1 MSLSFEES
9 KKQLMQQ
16 AATPMMM
23 SARPATM
30 ALNQESD
37 MIAAYSG
44 EEWTRVNIEGYR
56 WFENYVD
63 LSNNYVDD
71 KFSFIET
78 DKSITVDISQVNISQ
93 ETNSQFIPFEMYQ
106 KYDGI
111 DLTDMPLAIHYTRS
125 DGTHGISIPVNVV
138 SNGEKIR
145 FAWLVDSE
153 ATRVAG
159 NLKFE
164 VHATG
169 NILDS
174 NKKSY
179 PYRWQSKSTDKFII
193 VPSLCISADC
203 EDDIV
208 ADEDWLQHVV
218 DIVTTTVADQ
228 ITNAQISSQ
237 VEAAEKAAS
246 DAAISADNAASAAET
261 AVNNILINGNYA
273 TQSFVEEEIGKI
285 DIPDKVSDLEN
296 DKNYATEQ
304 YVTDAIAAEDI
315 TNKLTAYAK
324 TEYVNTLVGDLKESE
339 SVVGYV
345 DAAVKAIDVTD
356 QLANYAL
363 KTDLNG
369 LATETFVS
377 DKLGQ
382 IVDIEG
388 NPTSVDKYVEAKIEA
403 IDVSDQLGD
412 LTDED
417 GNERTVK
424 QYVDD
429 AVGAVDVSEQ
439 LKDYATKVSLGA
451 LETSLET
458 VRGNTVTNATNI
470 ANIQNNITDIQSSLS
485 SLGGDNQNLIIQ
497 YSETGSLLYLYERD
511 ENGNITITDGD
522 QQIKVKQIYST
533 VITGGGGGGNAL
545 VSKVK
550 LNLSNDGKD
559 SFAVLHGNDVYLNY
573 NLSTRVA
580 KETQNEDGEDV
591 TVYEENYIA
600 GDITFTLYKDNVY
613 LTHFTVQKNSVEVKR
628 DSIDITEY
636 VTLGRQ
642 IFSVVASYVE
652 KLGVDGETITVT
664 DDATWAVEA
673 VNLGVTDLPDSNWEL
688 EPKYGS
694 VTIPYTPIGAWDKTI
709 YFKIDNNEP
718 TGVPTSLNGTTLS
731 YTIPKQTHGVH
742 TLQVWCEGIIEG
754 TTVKTEPYKYVLMF
768 VEQGNNTPIIR
779 IKAPTTLEQYS
790 SAYIYYNVFD
800 PLSAIIKSVTVYD
813 EDGVVLSSKEDITS
827 VEQKLEFKPSV
838 VKDKTITV
846 QYKETTESVT
856 IKVTKFPYEINAVT
870 GDLMVDFVPTGRSNS
885 DIDYKVFKN
894 NAYTIERDS
903 ETGEETRTEI
913 PMTWTFSDNF
923 DWINGGWKTDANGD
937 TYFCVKAG
945 TSVDINYNLF
955 GSSGVV
961 AKKDA
966 NGDYTIAGTGKEF
979 KLIFKT
985 TNVAQANTTWL
996 ECVDVADKKSLGIR
1010 MEAQNAYIDSGL
1022 GTLEIP
1028 YVDDDIIEFD
1038 MNIVPVTDFLE
1049 GGEPNLKTKSIPMIM
1064 TYEDGTPVQPKV
1076 ISSVSTNFKQDE
1088 PKPITIGSPHCD
1100 VHIYRLK
1107 VYERYLED
1115 KEIITNFI
1123 ADARSG
1129 AEMAKR
1135 YLRNDIYPVEN
1146 RQKITPESVAAAC
1159 PDLKVYILSAPYFTN
1174 DKGNKVANTTIQQI
1188 HNTGTKEKPEYDN
1201 SENWIATG
1209 ATHNGQGTSSNEYGY
1224 SGRNLEFNLKKA
1236 TITLNDNTTVVKKI
1250 QLSPTSYPTN
1260 YLNFK
1265 INIAS
1270 SESANNALL
1279 QKRYDRY
1286 LPYTSVASLIDDR
1299 KKNSMEFFNC
1309 VVFIQE
1315 TDPNVA
1321 THREFSDTDI
1331 HFYGI
1336 GNIGDSK
1343 KTDDTRVNDPDDPSE
1358 FCVEI
1363 MDWNRELSSFPMDT
1377 MVPTDTFYIDDEGNQ
1392 VFRFADFLVDENLG
1406 AEGIL
1411 YEKDAQGNYN
1421 HSMDT
1426 TIDKSKT
1433 YYLDI
1438 LENDDFSEDYTYGFR
1453 YIQSEWKEED
1463 DPNYKELNETF
1474 QAPLRQKWIDFYRF
1488 VTRDLTTNGKEDNN
1502 KIAAWKSEFSNWF
1515 ITESALYYY
1524 LYTLRYTMV
1533 DNRAKNTFWHWG
1545 KHYLTLEEALNKGIA
1560 VYDADKNLITDSS
1573 NTSSKFYNING
1584 DEIKNINAAAAA
1596 INDGYRME
1604 FWAYD
1609 NDTAL
1614 GIDNAGKLE
1623 IPIGVEEN
1631 DEDPAGVPY
1640 FRAHDSLVFARIAK
1654 YFVAELENM
1663 WHTTE
1668 ISPVG
1673 KVFDSIT
1680 FIDEFD
1686 VWQSQF
1692 PEELWRID
1700 YERKYKRTYVG
1711 GTGKDW
1717 DNALPQSNKSDIDS
1731 KHFLTEMMNGRK
1743 KYQRR
1748 CFERN
1753 QEIYMSSK
1761 FKGEVNLG
1769 DTITLRGTGMPKDKV
1784 VPPNFTLNITPFSK
1798 MYVNLYNAT
1807 DSIYY
1812 HTKLEAG
1819 EPASI
1824 SYPNTTLDFIYIRGA
1839 SQIQSLG
1846 DLSPMYLQ
1854 TATLTAGAKLKTIT
1868 LGNATTGYVNDS
1880 LKTLQIGAGNKLLEE
1895 LDIRNLN
1902 NLDDTNLP
1910 VANIPSLKRVYAQG
1924 SNITE
1929 ATFANSGLL
1938 EEAYLPA
1945 TISRLELRNLHY
1957 LKTISLESY
1966 ENLLHLVVMNCS
1978 DIMNSLVLDMIDQ
1991 APDLQTLRL
2000 TNIDW
2005 TLSDATVL
2013 DRLHKLIKT
2022 ADSPEVVL
2030 SGKVHIG
2037 SLYEQPYYQYKAA
2050 WPDLDIT
2057 WDNFTPQY
2065 VVTFVNTDGTVLE
2078 TQYVVQNQ
2086 KAEDPTKRLVDPMPT
2101 PTQESTVSTRYEFT
2115 GWDIDF
2121 TKPILKNTTAH
2132 AQYNSITREYTIK
2145 YVSDDNTLQEDI
2157 VPYGT
2162 VVPYR
2167 GETPT
2172 NTSGESDNSNTY
2184 RLFKCWSDFGYVD
2197 GDKTIEAI
2205 FDTCIC
2211 VGDYF
2216 EGKDLSDLKPFEL
2229 YAMTKMQEA
2238 KLLDITDYVDVGDT
2252 ISVTLGHDIRFGY
2265 DDTKDPYSK
2274 QLISTRTDFVST
2286 NKQPI
2291 DTEELLLSEDRD
2303 FVLAIDFKMTG
2314 TNSNNAV
2321 LAQCY
2326 SDKNSLGF
2334 QLMYNN
2340 APKMK
2345 WGSDSITVSSAN
2357 RREMV
2362 VIRHVKGESTLHVYS
2377 SNVAGSS
2384 ITVKTLTGFNS
2395 MSHNNS
2401 LVFGGCKMDDGS
2413 YERYAT
2419 GTIYWSKLW
2428 YVDLG
2433 DEMCSQLA
2441 SWPHEELELAV
2452 CYQYDA
2458 SSGTTG
2464 LTRYYLSNDEL
2475 GRRSSMTFVAANT
2488 LSHSMPMN
2496 ITNTNTG
2503 GWAASNLREY
2513 LNNRVYDAFSDQWKQ
2528 LLKQVE
2534 VKSTIGDKSTTLSTS
2549 DCHIFI
2555 PSIAELGVNT
2565 GTSPYDTE
2573 GSHISQFTSTGSRIC
2588 KTTDGT
2594 AVDYWTRSPSIGNS
2608 TSWPYFYRINATGG
2622 TETVSSANTPYHVR
2636 IMFSI

>member
-1 MSLSFEES
+1 MALSFEES
-9 KKQLMQQ
+9 RKQLAQQ
-16 AATPMMM
+16 SAAAMPKMM
-23 SARPATM
+23 ATM
-30 ALNQESD
+30 PMVPSTEEPGVMTLAGEDNS
-37 MIAAYSG
+37 MIAAYS
-44 EEWTRVNIEGYR
+44 EWTKSYAYDWYEEYTDEKISRV
-56 WFENYVD
+56 D
-63 LSNNYVDD
+63 SNKN
-71 KFSFIET
+71 
-78 DKSITVDISQVNISQ
+78 ITVDASQINISQ
-93 ETNSQFIPFEMYQ
+93 EENSQFIPFEMSRY
-106 KYDGI
+106 YDGF
-111 DLTDMPLAIHYTRS
+111 DLMSAEIWIYYLTS
-125 DGTHGISIPVNVV
+125 DGYVGSTRAVNVSYDTATIKFGWLIDGAV
-138 SNGEKIR
+138 THIAGNVKFEIR
-145 FAWLVDSE
+145 AIGANSKGDVYVWKSKTFDKMNVLQSLIDTNHDIVLDDSWVKELVD
-153 ATRVAG
+153 RVATSVG
-159 NLKFE
+159 DKIANAELSDYTTETEVKDVITSTLTNYYTKSQIDSTVSDLQSQHALKTDIPTKVSALE
-164 VHATG
+164 NDAGYLTEH
-169 NILDS
+169 
-174 NKKSY
+174 
-179 PYRWQSKSTDKFII
+179 QS
-193 VPSLCISADC
+193 L
-203 EDDIV
+203 E
-208 ADEDWLQHVV
+208 
-218 DIVTTTVADQ
+218 
-228 ITNAQISSQ
+228 
-237 VEAAEKAAS
+237 
-246 DAAISADNAASAAET
+246 
-261 AVNNILINGNYA
+261 NYA
-273 TQSFVEEEIGKI
+273 TKKDVK
-285 DIPDKVSDLEN
+285 
-296 DKNYATEQ
+296 
-304 YVTDAIAAEDI
+304 DA
-315 TNKLTAYAK
+315 
-324 TEYVNTLVGDLKESE
+324 
-339 SVVGYV
+339 V
-345 DAAVKAIDVTD
+345 DAVDVTD
-356 QLANYAL
+356 QLKSYATINYVEE
-363 KTDLNG
+363 KIGDLG
-369 LATETFVS
+369 
-377 DKLGQ
+377 
-382 IVDIEG
+382 VDEEG
-388 NPTSVDKYVEAKIEA
+388 NAVNVAKYVQDAVA
-403 IDVSDQLGD
+403 AVDVSDQLGD
-412 LTDED
+412 LKDNE

-429 AVGAVDVSEQ
+429 AVDAIDVSDQ
-439 LKDYATKVSLGA
+439 LGDLGANEDGSVKTVKQYVDEAVGSIGDNLTGYATTEA
-451 LETSLET
+451 LEA

-470 ANIQNNITDIQSSLS
+470 SNAQKDITDIKYALDN
-485 SLGGDNQNLIIQ
+485 LGGDNQNLIVQ
-497 YSETGSLLYLYERD
+497 YNEVGSLLYLYERN
-511 ENGNITITDGD
+511 ENGDITITDGD

-533 VITGGGGGGNAL
+533 VITGGGGSGGSAL
-545 VSKVK
+545 VSKIK
-550 LNLSNDGKD
+550 LKLTNDGKG
-559 SFAVLHGNDVYLNY
+559 SFAVLHGDPTYLKY

-580 KETQNEDGEDV
+580 EEVQDDEGQDV
-591 TVYEENYIA
+591 TVYKESYIA
-600 GDITFTLYKDNVY
+600 GDITFTLYRDNVY
-613 LTHFTVQKNSVEVKR
+613 VTHFTVQKNSTEILNGQV
-628 DSIDITEY
+628 DITDY
-636 VTLGRQ
+636 VGLGRQ
-642 IFSVVASYVE
+642 VFTIKASYVE
-652 KLGVDGETITVT
+652 KLGEDGDTITVRT
-664 DDATWAVEA
+664 SADWVVEA
-673 VNLGVTDLPDSNWEL
+673 VNLGVIDLPDSNWEL

-694 VTIPYTPIGAWDKTI
+694 TIIPYTPIGAWDKVI
-709 YFKIDNNEP
+709 YFKIDDNDP
-718 TGVPTSLNGTTLS
+718 VGVETSLNGTALS
-731 YTIPKQTHGVH
+731 YTIPKQSHGVH
-742 TLQVWCEGIIEG
+742 TLQVWCEGVIEG

-800 PLSAIIKSVTVYD
+800 PLNAIIKSVTVYD
-813 EDGVVLSSKEDITS
+813 EDGVILSSKENITS
-827 VEQKLEFKPSV
+827 AEQDLEFRPSI

-846 QYKETTESVT
+846 QYKEITESVT

-870 GDLMVDFVPTGRSNS
+870 GDLMIDFVPTGRSNS

-894 NAYTIERDS
+894 NAYTVERDS
-903 ETGEETRTEI
+903 ETGEETHTEI
-913 PMTWTFSDNF
+913 PITWTFSDNF
-923 DWINGGWKTDANGD
+923 DWINGGWKTDDNGD

-955 GSSGVV
+955 GSSNVV
-961 AKKDA
+961 AKQDA
-966 NGDYTIAGTGKEF
+966 NGEYTIAGTGKEF

-985 TNVAQANTTWL
+985 TNVAQAKTTWL
-996 ECVDVADKKSLGIR
+996 SCVDVADKKSLGIR
-1010 MEAQNAYIDSGL
+1010 MEAQNAYIDSSL

-1049 GGEPNLKTKSIPMIM
+1049 TGEPNLKTKSIPMIM

-1129 AEMAKR
+1129 AEMARR
-1135 YLRNDIYPVEN
+1135 YLRNDIYPATN
-1146 RQKITPESVAAAC
+1146 KQKITPESVAAAC

-1174 DKGNKVANTTIQQI
+1174 DKGNKVANTTIKQI
-1188 HNTGTKEKPEYDN
+1188 HNTGTKEKPEYDA
-1201 SENWIATG
+1201 SENWTATG

-1343 KTDDTRVNDPDDPSE
+1343 KTDDTRVNDADDPNE

-1377 MVPTDTFYIDDEGNQ
+1377 MVSTDTFYIDSEGNQ

-1411 YEKDAQGNYN
+1411 YEKDGKGNYY
-1421 HSMDT
+1421 HSTDT
-1426 TIDKSKT
+1426 TIDQSKT

-1463 DPNYKELNETF
+1463 DPNYKELNEAF
-1474 QAPLRQKWIDFYRF
+1474 QKPLRQKWIDFYRF
-1488 VTRDLTTNGKEDNN
+1488 VTRDLTTNGEEDKN

-1545 KHYLTLEEALNKGIA
+1545 KHYLTLQEALDKGIA
-1560 VYDADKNLITDSS
+1560 VYDAEKNLITDGS
-1573 NTSSKFYNING
+1573 NTSAKFYNANG

-1640 FRAHDSLVFARIAK
+1640 FRAHDSLVFSRIAK
-1654 YFVAELENM
+1654 YFVTELENM

-1686 VWQSQF
+1686 TWQNQF

-1753 QEIYMSSK
+1753 QEIYMASK
-1761 FKGEVNLG
+1761 FKGEVNLS

-1784 VPPNFTLNITPFSK
+1784 VAPNFTLHITPFSK

-1819 EPASI
+1819 ESASI

-1854 TATLTAGAKLKTIT
+1854 TATLTAGSKLKTIT

-1902 NLDDTNLP
+1902 NLGDTNLP

-1929 ATFANSGLL
+1929 ATFANNGLL

-1957 LKTISLESY
+1957 LRTMSLEAY
-1966 ENLLHLVVMNCS
+1966 DNLLHLVVMNCS
-1978 DIMNSLVLDMIDQ
+1978 DMMNDRVLDMINQ
-1991 APDLQTLRL
+1991 APDLKTLRV
-2000 TNIDW
+2000 TNINWAFADT
-2005 TLSDATVL
+2005 TLL
-2013 DRLHKLIKT
+2013 ERLYSLIKT
-2022 ADSPEVVL
+2022 HDAPEVML
-2030 SGKVHIG
+2030 SGKITIP
-2037 SLYEQPYYQYKAA
+2037 LIKEKLLADCNAA
-2050 WPDLDIT
+2050 WPDLDIEAKIV
-2057 WDNFTPQY
+2057 TPQFP
-2065 VVTFVNTDGTVLE
+2065 VTFVDHDGTVLDV
-2078 TQYVVQNQ
+2078 QYVDHQGL
-2086 KAEDPTKRLVDPMPT
+2086 AVDPIKRAENPIAT
-2101 PTQESTVSTRYEFT
+2101 PMKESTVSTNYTFKAWEPSVFT
-2115 GWDIDF
+2115 TVYGAQTYRATYSESIRKYKISYMSKGTVLDGYPVEAEYGTTVIYNGKTPTYTLEESGLVYYLFDGWD
-2121 TKPILKNTTAH
+2121 
-2132 AQYNSITREYTIK
+2132 QS
-2145 YVSDDNTLQEDI
+2145 
-2157 VPYGT
+2157 
-2162 VVPYR
+2162 
-2167 GETPT
+2167 
-2172 NTSGESDNSNTY
+2172 
-2184 RLFKCWSDFGYVD
+2184 GYVN
-2197 GDKTIEAI
+2197 GDKTINAVYDSCNAAI
-2205 FDTCIC
+2205 
-2211 VGDYF
+2211 GGAYF
-2216 EGKDLSDLKPFEL
+2216 YGKDISTLRPVEI
-2229 YAMTKMQEA
+2229 YAMTRMQSA
-2238 KLLDITDYVDVGDT
+2238 NKLNAADYVDAKDT
-2252 ISVTLGHDIRFGY
+2252 VSLQLGNDISYSDVEEKILIAEKTIFTGSNRV
-2265 DDTKDPYSK
+2265 DTG
-2274 QLISTRTDFVST
+2274 IS
-2286 NKQPI
+2286 
-2291 DTEELLLSEDRD
+2291 LLSEDRD
-2303 FVLAIDFKMTG
+2303 FVLAIDYKMASANTA
-2314 TNSNNAV
+2314 NAV
-2321 LAQCY
+2321 LAQCF
-2326 SDKNSLGF
+2326 SGLDTSGF
-2334 QLMYNN
+2334 KLTYNN
-2340 APKMK
+2340 GVKFA
-2345 WGSDSITVSSAN
+2345 WGSTSITPSLVN
-2357 RREMV
+2357 RREMI
-2362 VIRHVKGESTLHVYS
+2362 VIRHRKGENGVHIYS
-2377 SNVAGSS
+2377 SNVAGSVANYVALDG
-2384 ITVKTLTGFNS
+2384 IHS
-2395 MSHNNS
+2395 MVHNVS
-2401 LVFGGCKMDDGS
+2401 LVFGCSKLEDGT
-2413 YERYAT
+2413 YEHHAN

-2428 YVDLG
+2428 YADLG
-2433 DEMCSQLA
+2433 DAACKNLA
-2441 SWPHEELELAV
+2441 YWPHEEMTFEA
-2452 CYQYDA
+2452 CCEPA
-2458 SSGTTG
+2458 SEA
-2464 LTRYYLSNDEL
+2464 LKRYYLSDNS
-2475 GRRSSMTFVAANT
+2475 GYRSSITFIASNT
-2488 LSHSMPMN
+2488 LSHPVMMDTADTN
-2496 ITNTNTG
+2496 IG
-2503 GWAASNLREY
+2503 GWAEYDLNKY
-2513 LNNRVYDAFSDQWKQ
+2513 LNDRLYNAFPESWKQ
-2528 LLKQVE
+2528 LIKQVK
-2534 VKSTIGDKSTTLSTS
+2534 VRSSVGNKSNEISTS
-2549 DCHIFI
+2549 DCYIFI
-2555 PSIAELGVNT
+2555 PSIYEVDANVATEPYISE
-2565 GTSPYDTE
+2565 GTPIN
-2573 GSHISQFTSTGSRIC
+2573 HFTDNPSRIC
-2588 KTTDGT
+2588 CTPDGE
-2594 AVDYWTRSPSIGNS
+2594 AVQYWTRSPS
-2608 TSWPYFYRINATGG
+2608 TSWDSYVYRITNTGG
-2622 TETVSSANTPYHVR
+2622 NQAVTQLSATDVYAR
-2636 IMFSI
+2636 IMISI